1 MIDIGV
7 KDLVKAYEVDKNI
20 LDGLDLLVQQGERVG
35 ILGKNGAGKTTLFKI
50 LTGQIDHDTGEV
62 SIAAGKRIGLISQI
76 PVYPAGYLTED
87 VLRDAHRRQYDLQSR
102 LDQLSKQLE
111 TDSSPALLRQYDET
125 LAAFETQG
133 GYQLDAERNRVAGG
147 LDITDEQR
155 AQPFSTLSGGEQTRV
170 NLARLILEDTDIL
183 LLDEPTNHLDM
194 RSTAWLEEYL
204 QKFPGT
210 VLVISHD
217 RYFLDSVT
225 KRTVEIVHGK
235 SEFYSGNYSFYVD
248 EKARREAERLK
259 RYDKEQGEVNRL
271 QAAADRLHAWGTGNK
286 RLAQKSKSIQT
297 RIARM
302 DRTKRPERQKA
313 LKGKLEETEFFGD
326 IVFTLQDV
334 SKAYGERTL
343 FERVDLTVTGGERIG
358 IIGDNGAGKTTFI
371 KALIGEERPDG
382 GEIRF
387 GPSVKR
393 AYLPQHVTFENPE
406 RSILDTMIYEGY
418 TPQGA
423 RDRLGAFQFYGED
436 VNTPVSLLSGGEKS
450 RLRLCMLLGQ
460 AINLLILDEPTN
472 HLDLYAREWVETILD
487 DYGEALLFV
496 SHDRYFVSRLAT
508 RIWLLENGTLTDY
521 RCGFEEFQ
529 EKRANEG
536 RFEQIQREAARKEK
550 KKSKRSRSPEKEL
563 ARLERE
569 IAILEQ
575 ERDDLTAL
583 EAESATDFEALLSIQ
598 EKRTE
603 LEEKLETSYNEWET
617 AATDMGN

>member
-1 MIDIGV
+1 MIDIAVRG
-7 KDLVKAYEVDKNI
+7 LVKAYEVDKNI

-50 LTGQIDHDTGEV
+50 LTGQIDFDTGEV
-62 SIAAGKRIGLISQI
+62 SIATGKRIGLISQI
-76 PVYPAGYLTED
+76 PVYPEGYLTED
-87 VLRDAHRRQYDLQSR
+87 VLRDAHRRQYDLQGR
-102 LDQLSKQLE
+102 LDRLSKQLE
-111 TDSSPALLRQYDET
+111 TDSSPVLLRQYDEA
-125 LAAFETQG
+125 LATFEAQG

-155 AQPFSTLSGGEQTRV
+155 AQPFATLSGGEQTRV

-194 RSTAWLEEYL
+194 RSTEWLEDYL
-204 QKFPGT
+204 QKFHGT

-225 KRTVEIVHGK
+225 SRTVEIVHGK
-235 SEFYSGNYSFYVD
+235 SELYSGSYSFYVD
-248 EKARREAERLK
+248 EKARREAEQIK
-259 RYDKEQGEVNRL
+259 RYSKEQAEVSRL
-271 QAAADRLHAWGTGNK
+271 QEAADRLHGWGTGNK

-302 DRTKRPERQKA
+302 DRTMRPERQRA

-326 IVFTLQDV
+326 IVFTLHDI
-334 SKAYGERTL
+334 SKSYGERTL
-343 FERVDLTVTGGERIG
+343 FEGVELTVTGGERIG
-358 IIGDNGAGKTTFI
+358 IIGDNGAGKTTFL
-371 KALIGEERPDG
+371 KALIGEESPDG

-406 RSILDTMIYEGY
+406 RSVLDTMIYGGY
-418 TPQGA
+418 TPQEA

-436 VNTPVSLLSGGEKS
+436 VYTPVSLLSGGEKS

-472 HLDLYAREWVETILD
+472 HLDLYAREWVETLLD

-496 SHDRYFVSRLAT
+496 SHDRYFVSRFAT

-529 EKRANEG
+529 EKCANEG
-536 RFEQIQREAARKEK
+536 RFEQIQKEAARKEK
-550 KKSKRSRSPEKEL
+550 KKKRSRSPEKEL

-569 IAILEQ
+569 IAALEQ
-575 ERDDLTAL
+575 ERDDLTAQ
-583 EAESATDFEALLSIQ
+583 EAESATDYEALLSIQ
-598 EKRTE
+598 RKRAE
-603 LEEKLETSYNEWET
+603 LEEKLEASYDEWET
-617 AATDMGN
+617 AAADMET